1 MVKVAFC
8 DDEAKIL
15 EDLSVKIKSEFENLS
30 CKIDLYTTENSIELL
45 EYLKNYPVD
54 ILFLD
59 IDMPTIS
66 GMEIAQTL
74 LNSEIKTLLVFVT
87 GQDALVYKSFKYH
100 PFGFIRKTYFDEEIS
115 GVVKSLVEEMQK
127 SSDTFLFKTN
137 DGFNRIKLRDIL
149 YFESESNYINL
160 HTKESVYKFRSNMAY
175 RFEYIMGILN
185 TVLIFLVYW
194 CIYKAL
200 YGGASE
206 IDGITF
212 SMVTTNFIISLG
224 LTNAFSKNEM
234 FLQDKIK
241 QGTIANELLKPV
253 NFKFR
258 MLFEDLGDG
267 FFKVIFNFLPAVII
281 AMLFTKIEPPA
292 GAGNFILCLVSSVL
306 GYVVLWY
313 ISFIVQTLAFWLF
326 NVWGL
331 ITIKN
336 VVVNIFSGALLPLWF
351 MPEPVLNIIKFTPL
365 DSIFFTPVQLY
376 LGQLQGY
383 EILMN
388 FGRQILWI
396 AVLYII
402 GELLWNKGI
411 KRLVVQGG

>member
-1 MVKVAFC
+1 M
-8 DDEAKIL
+8 
-15 EDLSVKIKSEFENLS
+15 NT
-30 CKIDLYTTENSIELL
+30 Y
-45 EYLKNYPVD
+45 
-54 ILFLD
+54 
-59 IDMPTIS
+59 MQ
-66 GMEIAQTL
+66 IAA
-74 LNSEIKTLLVFVT
+74 I
-87 GQDALVYKSFKYH
+87 
-100 PFGFIRKTYFDEEIS
+100 
-115 GVVKSLVEEMQK
+115 
-127 SSDTFLFKTN
+127 
-137 DGFNRIKLRDIL
+137 
-149 YFESESNYINL
+149 
-160 HTKESVYKFRSNMAY
+160 KFRNNMAY

-185 TVLIFLVYW
+185 TVLNFLVYW

-224 LTNAFSKNEM
+224 LTSAFSKNEM

-258 MLFEDLGDG
+258 MMFEDLGDG
-267 FFKVIFNFLPAVII
+267 FFKVVFNFLPAVIV
-281 AMLFTKIEPPA
+281 AMIFTPIEAPA
-292 GAGNFILCLVSSVL
+292 GIFNLALCFASMIF
-306 GYVVLWY
+306 GYIVLWH

-336 VVVNIFSGALLPLWF
+336 VIVNILSGALLPLWF
-351 MPEPVLNIIKFTPL
+351 MPKPILNIIKYTPF

-376 LGQLQGY
+376 LGQIQGY
-383 EILMN
+383 EIIFN
-388 FGRQILWI
+388 FGRQLLWI
-396 AVLYII
+396 GILYVI
-402 GELLWNKGI
+402 GEFLWRKGI

>member
-1 MVKVAFC
+1 
-8 DDEAKIL
+8 
-15 EDLSVKIKSEFENLS
+15 
-30 CKIDLYTTENSIELL
+30 
-45 EYLKNYPVD
+45 
-54 ILFLD
+54 
-59 IDMPTIS
+59 
-66 GMEIAQTL
+66 
-74 LNSEIKTLLVFVT
+74 
-87 GQDALVYKSFKYH
+87 
-100 PFGFIRKTYFDEEIS
+100 
-115 GVVKSLVEEMQK
+115 
-127 SSDTFLFKTN
+127 
-137 DGFNRIKLRDIL
+137 
-149 YFESESNYINL
+149 
-160 HTKESVYKFRSNMAY
+160 MAY

-185 TVLIFLVYW
+185 TVLNFLVYW

-200 YGGASE
+200 YGGANE

-234 FLQDKIK
+234 FL
-241 QGTIANELLKPV
+241 PV

-267 FFKVIFNFLPAVII
+267 FFKVVFNFLPAVII
-281 AMLFTKIEPPA
+281 AMLFTEMMPPA
-292 GAGNFILCLVSSVL
+292 GIFGFVLCLVSAVL
-306 GYVVLWY
+306 GYIVLWY

-336 VVVNIFSGALLPLWF
+336 VIVNIFSGALLPLWF
-351 MPEPVLNIIKFTPL
+351 MPQPVLNIIKFTPF

-383 EILMN
+383 EILLN
-388 FGRQILWI
+388 FGRQVLWI
-396 AVLYII
+396 AILYFI

-411 KRLVVQGG
+411 KRLIVQGG

>member
-1 MVKVAFC
+1 MSTYIQF
-8 DDEAKIL
+8 
-15 EDLSVKIKSEFENLS
+15 SVI
-30 CKIDLYTTENSIELL
+30 
-45 EYLKNYPVD
+45 
-54 ILFLD
+54 
-59 IDMPTIS
+59 
-66 GMEIAQTL
+66 
-74 LNSEIKTLLVFVT
+74 
-87 GQDALVYKSFKYH
+87 
-100 PFGFIRKTYFDEEIS
+100 
-115 GVVKSLVEEMQK
+115 
-127 SSDTFLFKTN
+127 
-137 DGFNRIKLRDIL
+137 
-149 YFESESNYINL
+149 
-160 HTKESVYKFRSNMAY
+160 KFRNNMAY

-185 TVLIFLVYW
+185 TVLNFLVYW

-200 YGGASE
+200 YGGANE

-224 LTNAFSKNEM
+224 LTNAFAKNEM

-267 FFKVIFNFLPAVII
+267 FFKVVFNFLPAVII
-281 AMLFTKIEPPA
+281 AMFFTGIQPPA
-292 GAGNFILCLVSSVL
+292 GIFSFVLCLVSAVL
-306 GYVVLWY
+306 GYIVLWY

-351 MPEPVLNIIKFTPL
+351 MPEPVLNIIKFTPFG
-365 DSIFFTPVQLY
+365 SIFFTPVQLY

-383 EILMN
+383 EILLN
-388 FGRQILWI
+388 FGRQVLWI
-396 AVLYII
+396 AILYFI